1 VPYIKLVESSRPGH
15 PATEAHQSPVRI
27 GREPGSTILF
37 SGDAAKVVSTRHAEI
52 RFEGGTWVV
61 ADLGSRNGT
70 YLNGRR
76 LAAATPLKAGD
87 VIRLG
92 ESGPE
97 LRIAAVAAEPEEGE
111 TLAEHPVMAAKPA
124 EVRAYGV
131 TLLAA
136 ATGRRYEARGTRIRL
151 GRGSECEVQVVEA
164 GETIV
169 SRVHAELTVG
179 PSGGLVLRDAESKNG
194 TYLNGERIKRAMP
207 VRLGDKIMLGQ
218 GGPVLLVEGL
228 GTAPLKAMPRPQA

>member
-1 VPYIKLVESSRPGH
+1 MPYIKLVESSRPGH

-52 RFEGGTWVV
+52 RFEGGAWVV

-76 LAAATPLKAGD
+76 LGAATPLKAGD

-97 LRIAAVAAEPEEGE
+97 LRIAAVAAEPEAGE
-111 TLAEHPVMAAKPA
+111 TLAEHPVIAAKPA

-136 ATGRRYEARGTRIRL
+136 ATGRRPGAPRRGIGHRSPE
-151 GRGSECEVQVVEA
+151 G
-164 GETIV
+164 
-169 SRVHAELTVG
+169 
-179 PSGGLVLRDAESKNG
+179 DA
-194 TYLNGERIKRAMP
+194 AAA
-207 VRLGDKIMLGQ
+207 
-218 GGPVLLVEGL
+218 GL
-228 GTAPLKAMPRPQA
+228 G